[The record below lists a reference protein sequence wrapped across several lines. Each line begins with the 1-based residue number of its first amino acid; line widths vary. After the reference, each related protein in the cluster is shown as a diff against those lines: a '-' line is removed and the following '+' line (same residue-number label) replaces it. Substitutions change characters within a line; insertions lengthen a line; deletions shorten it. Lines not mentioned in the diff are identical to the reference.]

1 MRPGWVR
8 SGTTPRA
15 TLGSRGPTSFP
26 PPQVNNLRKVLQ
38 SVLEYWQDV
47 LGQAVEEQH
56 VPDVAPAAQ
65 YGDPEQLGKLVRLV
79 LGCAVSCQ
87 QREEHIQR
95 IMTLEEEVQH
105 EVMAA
110 IQELLDPE
118 PSEPM
123 AAETYGNFDTQSR
136 RYYFLS
142 QEPPE
147 EAGGG
152 SGQRCQE
159 LEQQVATLLE
169 EKGHLAAENRALRE
183 QLESDAAGAAAKKLL
198 RLQTQ
203 VEELQEENYRLESGK
218 EELRARCSRL
228 EQEARGLQVRA
239 QELSGL
245 AGEARALRDEM
256 DLLRASSA
264 RAGRLEA
271 AVATYRGRAA
281 AAGELRRWVR
291 ALEERHAAQVRR
303 AAHLQQQLGRAQAGC
318 AQLEAARRQVEE
330 LSGQQAEAALRAEK
344 WHLEFRHLQERFE
357 ALSQEKE
364 RLLEERDALREANE
378 ELRCVQVQQSYLSQ
392 AGLEGGPTPPQNLAA
407 EILPAEL
414 RDTVTRLRRENRR
427 LRLQRDQ
434 LWHRLEAAEP
444 RTAQGRLREEL
455 SLPEETPEDLDE
467 LPEGEEEEEE
477 EEELKPSRVP
487 RSGFRGS
494 PSSPPQ
500 KPSVSPG
507 DPPGTPPL
515 APVLQLLRNQL
526 QEKDALIRHLENDW
540 ERSRAQRERE
550 ERLLVTAWYNMGLA
564 LQRQEGGT
572 APRGLSS
579 GAQSFLAQQRLA
591 TVARRA
597 RTPHGR
603 APPS

>member
-1 MRPGWVR
+1 M
-8 SGTTPRA
+8 
-15 TLGSRGPTSFP
+15 
-26 PPQVNNLRKVLQ
+26 
-38 SVLEYWQDV
+38 
-47 LGQAVEEQH
+47 
-56 VPDVAPAAQ
+56 
-65 YGDPEQLGKLVRLV
+65 
-79 LGCAVSCQ
+79 
-87 QREEHIQR
+87 
-95 IMTLEEEVQH
+95 
-105 EVMAA
+105 
-110 IQELLDPE
+110 
-118 PSEPM
+118 
-123 AAETYGNFDTQSR
+123 
-136 RYYFLS
+136 
-142 QEPPE
+142 
-147 EAGGG
+147 
-152 SGQRCQE
+152 
-159 LEQQVATLLE
+159 
-169 EKGHLAAENRALRE
+169 
-183 QLESDAAGAAAKKLL
+183 
-198 RLQTQ
+198 TQ
-203 VEELQEENYRLESGK
+203 V
-218 EELRARCSRL
+218 
-228 EQEARGLQVRA
+228 VRA
-239 QELSGL
+239 PSDTLTQVSLCPCPPHTPDPGVPVP
-245 AGEARALRDEM
+245 
-256 DLLRASSA
+256 RASSA

-392 AGLEGGPTPPQNLAA
+392 TDTGPAPPQNLAA

-434 LWHRLEAAEP
+434 LQHRLEAAEP
-444 RTAQGRLREEL
+444 RVEQGRLQEEFL
-455 SLPEETPEDLDE
+455 LLDETPEDLDE

-477 EEELKPSRVP
+477 EELKPP
-487 RSGFRGS
+487 RAGSGFRGS
-494 PSSPPQ
+494 TRSPP
-500 KPSVSPG
+500 KNPSASPG
-507 DPPGTPPL
+507 DPPRTAPL
-515 APVLQLLRNQL
+515 APVLQLLRSQL

-550 ERLLVTAWYNMGLA
+550 EKLLVTAWYNMGLA
-564 LQRQEGGT
+564 LQQQEGGT
-572 APRGLSS
+572 PSRALPS

-597 RTPHGR
+597 RAPHGR
-603 APPS
+603 APLS